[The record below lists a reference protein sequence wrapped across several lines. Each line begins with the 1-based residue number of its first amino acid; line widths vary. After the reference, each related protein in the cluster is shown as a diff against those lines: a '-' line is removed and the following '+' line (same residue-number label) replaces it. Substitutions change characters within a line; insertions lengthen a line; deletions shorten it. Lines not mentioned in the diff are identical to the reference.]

1 MVGNAELQVLDLP
14 QERPQAWV
22 GYTIRLSLVIPEGP
36 IFIVLCL
43 IPVSD
48 NNNTGPHTV
57 QYLQVDHV
65 R

>member
-14 QERPQAWV
+14 QKRPQAWV
-22 GYTIRLSLVIPEGP
+22 RLSLVIPEGP

-43 IPVSD
+43 IPVSN